1 MRLIALSALA
11 AIAMP
16 ATAQTMPP
24 TLPFAP
30 RGVDY
35 VETVC
40 TGGFDGRYDQVRVL
54 ASGRI
59 AKVTRRAPD
68 VKTARATR
76 GEVARIMRELDMA
89 RFDRRTSPRLPRRIA
104 DGIEC
109 TLTRRQF
116 GRSHSVTLQPEA
128 ASLPAW
134 RDLFQVVEEVNALGR
149 RATGAI
155 LRPADA
161 R

>member
-1 MRLIALSALA
+1 MRLITLSALVAVA
-11 AIAMP
+11 AP
-16 ATAQTMPP
+16 AAAQTMPP
-24 TLPFAP
+24 SLPFAP

-40 TGGFDGRYDQVRVL
+40 TGGFDGRYEQVRVL

-59 AKVTRRAPD
+59 AKVTRRAPE
-68 VKTARATR
+68 VKTARASR
-76 GEVARIMRELDMA
+76 GEVARIMRELDIA
-89 RFDRRTSPRLPRRIA
+89 RFDRRTSSRLPRRIA
-104 DGIEC
+104 DGVEC
-109 TLTRRQF
+109 ALTRRQL
-116 GRSHSVTLQPEA
+116 GRTHSVTLQPEA

-155 LRPADA
+155 LRPAGV